1 MSENIH
7 QAINEV
13 MKAVGYVKQTG
24 TMQVQGHRYSY
35 TSESDLIE
43 ALRPAMNEAGVICM
57 PRSIVEMRQ
66 ETYTTKGGSVM
77 NRVTLLIQYAFV
89 HAASGTELLCQTV
102 GEGSDAGDKATAK
115 AMTGALKYALRQTF
129 LIETGDDPDKGASSE
144 QERASSNGKHS
155 TTEGATAPP
164 SEAQAASG
172 KPTITAH
179 VRPAEAIDIP
189 TLIDWFQRHM
199 EKCDAPHADKELTK
213 GDRRLLGTML
223 SGYFPED
230 DDRHNFQFIMTGFS
244 KIAEGMTYRAKLACD
259 AWNSE
264 PDAAEI
270 EADAFLALTPK
281 QLAELVT
288 AADEPAAEE
297 PAA

>member
-1 MSENIH
+1 MSENIQ

-13 MKAVGYVKQTG
+13 MRAVGYVPQTG
-24 TMQVQGHRYSY
+24 KIQGYSY

-129 LIETGDDPDKGASSE
+129 LIETGDDPDKAASVE

-155 TTEGATAPP
+155 TTEDAAAPQGPRVTVHNAPKDFPPRPWEAEVCAGFIRAKAEKSATRLSGPASEQQVTKLIIPIDAEFAESATQRTDRLAVLSYVVERPLTSSKELSKSEASAIIGWQTSAPP
-164 SEAQAASG
+164 EVIAG
-172 KPTITAH
+172 
-179 VRPAEAIDIP
+179 
-189 TLIDWFQRHM
+189 
-199 EKCDAPHADKELTK
+199 ELN
-213 GDRRLLGTML
+213 RLLRAALKDQGQIEMEL
-223 SGYFPED
+223 DAD
-230 DDRHNFQFIMTGFS
+230 DV
-244 KIAEGMTYRAKLACD
+244 E
-259 AWNSE
+259 
-264 PDAAEI
+264 
-270 EADAFLALTPK
+270 
-281 QLAELVT
+281 V
-288 AADEPAAEE
+288 PAA
-297 PAA
+297 

>member
-24 TMQVQGHRYSY
+24 TMQVQGRHYSY

-57 PRSIVEMRQ
+57 PRSIVEIRQ

-129 LIETGDDPDKGASSE
+129 LIETGDDPDKGASAD
-144 QERASSNGKHS
+144 QERASSNGKPTVTVHKEPQDFPPRPWEAEVCAGFIRAKAEKS
-155 TTEGATAPP
+155 AAKLSGPASDQQVTKLIIPIDVEFKESPTQRTDRLAVLSYVVERPLTSAKELSKAEASAIIGWQTSAPP
-164 SEAQAASG
+164 EVVG
-172 KPTITAH
+172 G
-179 VRPAEAIDIP
+179 
-189 TLIDWFQRHM
+189 
-199 EKCDAPHADKELTK
+199 ELN
-213 GDRRLLGTML
+213 RLL
-223 SGYFPED
+223 
-230 DDRHNFQFIMTGFS
+230 
-244 KIAEGMTYRAKLACD
+244 RA
-259 AWNSE
+259 
-264 PDAAEI
+264 
-270 EADAFLALTPK
+270 ALKAQGQTEM
-281 QLAELVT
+281 ELDT
-288 AADEPAAEE
+288 AAEE